1 MTDTEWIE
9 DLLLGLNPQGSYKF
23 VTPEEAVDT
32 AQRIVAG
39 LKEHGWMKV
48 DSEETPE
55 QRKKRLSDHW
65 DDL

>member
-39 LKEHGWMKV
+39 LKEHGWMRPANLTEGEAM
-48 DSEETPE
+48 DELE
-55 QRKKRLSDHW
+55 KRL
-65 DDL
+65 